1 MKDQAITKLNAEFK
15 AAKFS
20 KCGAVVSKPV
30 LDALTQ
36 FCRQNS
42 EFAQAVL
49 QSDKNNKD
57 CIESTVKGANGK
69 GISDIEVYRR
79 AVAFYFP
86 GATVNFV
93 MNIDLGDNGFS
104 NNSDAPVP
112 DVVQPSAKMGLSLSL
127 DELLK

>member
-20 KCGAVVSKPV
+20 KCGAVVAKPV

-49 QSDKNNKD
+49 QSGKDIKD
-57 CIESTVKGANGK
+57 CIEFTVKGANGK

-79 AVAFYFP
+79 AVAFYFE
-86 GATVNFV
+86 GATVSFV
-93 MNIDLGDNGFS
+93 MNIDLGDGGFS
-104 NNSDAPVP
+104 NSAPAQETAP
-112 DVVQPSAKMGLSLSL
+112 AALKKGLQISL
-127 DELLK
+127 DELL